1 MKQTELKY
9 LTSVG
14 LFGTIGVMLH
24 YISLPSEVVVITR
37 GVLSN
42 RARQEAK
49 KSRIWAETAS
59 FSIKNPSWP
68 ESE

>member
-14 LFGTIGVMLH
+14 LFGTIGVMMLH

-37 GVLSN
+37 DISTYD
-42 RARQEAK
+42 RTIAH
-49 KSRIWAETAS
+49 TH
-59 FSIKNPSWP
+59 
-68 ESE
+68 

>member
-24 YISLPSEVVVITR
+24 YISLPSEMVVITR
-37 GVLSN
+37 DISTYD
-42 RARQEAK
+42 RTIAH
-49 KSRIWAETAS
+49 TH
-59 FSIKNPSWP
+59 
-68 ESE
+68 